1 LTEKILPPTTIGVD
15 LGGTKVAAAI
25 LDREGDILSSH
36 RYPTN
41 SEKGYDNV
49 VEDLVGCIT
58 ELLQQE
64 KYNPKALG
72 IGIAGQI
79 DVNGMVRSAP
89 NLNWCDVPLKT
100 RLEEELGLPVIVTN
114 DVRAATL
121 GEWEHGSGK
130 GVNDLVVLFVGT
142 GIGGGVITSGRLVR
156 GCTNTAG
163 ELGHI
168 TIVVDGRNCH
178 CPKRGCMEAYGGGWA
193 IAERAQ
199 DAVCSDS
206 SAGKA
211 LLEIAGHVEQITA
224 ATVSKA
230 YHDGDKLA
238 LNIVKE
244 TSRYIAAGV
253 SSIVN
258 AFNPCLI
265 VLGGGV
271 IEGIPELIQMIEE
284 QTKKEALKPAIEN
297 LRFTKASLG
306 GKAGV
311 VGAATL
317 AQHQLTGT
325 IS

>member
-1 LTEKILPPTTIGVD
+1 MTEKILPPTTVGVD
-15 LGGTKVAAAI
+15 LGGTKVATAI
-25 LDREGDILSSH
+25 LDREGHILSSH
-36 RYPTN
+36 KYPTD
-41 SEKGYDNV
+41 SEKGSDSV

-58 ELLQQE
+58 ERLRKDE
-64 KYNPKALG
+64 YDPKALG
-72 IGIAGQI
+72 IGVAGQI
-79 DVNGMVRSAP
+79 DVDGVVRSAP
-89 NLNWCDVPLKT
+89 NLNWRDVPLKT
-100 RLEEELGLPVIVTN
+100 KLEEKLGLPVIVTN

-121 GEWEHGSGK
+121 GEWEYGSGK
-130 GVNDLVVLFVGT
+130 NINDLVLLFVGT
-142 GIGGGVITSGRLVR
+142 GIGGGVITNGRLLT
-156 GCTNTAG
+156 GCSNIAG

-168 TIVVDGRNCH
+168 TIVVEGRKCH

-199 DAVCSDS
+199 EAVRNDS

-211 LLEIAGHVEQITA
+211 LLEIAVNAEQITA

-230 YHDGDKLA
+230 YHNGDKLA
-238 LNIVKE
+238 SNLVIE

-311 VGAATL
+311 VGAAAL
-317 AQHQLTGT
+317 AQHKINGT

>member
-1 LTEKILPPTTIGVD
+1 MLPPTTIGVD

-25 LDREGDILSSH
+25 LDGEGDILSSH
-36 RYPTN
+36 KYPTN
-41 SEKGYDNV
+41 SEKGSDSV

-58 ELLQQE
+58 KLLQQE

-72 IGIAGQI
+72 IGVAGQI

-89 NLNWCDVPLKT
+89 NLNWRDVPLKT

-121 GEWEHGSGK
+121 GEWEYGSGK

-142 GIGGGVITSGRLVR
+142 GIGGGVITSGRLLR

-178 CPKRGCMEAYGGGWA
+178 CSKRGCMEAYGGGWA

-211 LLEIAGHVEQITA
+211 LLEIAGHVKQITA

-230 YHDGDKLA
+230 YHDGDQLA
-238 LNIVKE
+238 LNLVKE
-244 TSRYIAAGV
+244 TSHYIAAGV

-265 VLGGGV
+265 VFGGGV

-311 VGAATL
+311 VGAAAL

>member
-1 LTEKILPPTTIGVD
+1 LTEFLTPTTIGVD

-25 LDREGDILSSH
+25 LDGEGNILSSH
-36 RYPTN
+36 KYPTN
-41 SEKGYDNV
+41 SEKGSDNV
-49 VEDLVGCIT
+49 IEDLIECIT
-58 ELLQQE
+58 EPLKKE

-72 IGIAGQI
+72 IGVAGQI
-79 DVNGMVRSAP
+79 DVNGIVRSAP
-89 NLNWCDVPLKT
+89 NLNWRDVPLKT
-100 RLEEELGLPVIVTN
+100 RLEETLGLPVIVTN

-121 GEWEHGSGK
+121 GEWEYGSGK
-130 GVNDLVVLFVGT
+130 DVNDLVVLFVGT
-142 GIGGGVITSGRLVR
+142 GIGGGVITNGRLLT

-168 TIVVDGRNCH
+168 TIIAEGRKCH

-199 DAVCSDS
+199 DAVRNDT
-206 SAGKA
+206 SAGKTI
-211 LLEIAGHVEQITA
+211 LDIAGHAEQITA

-238 LNIVKE
+238 LHIVKE

-258 AFNPCLI
+258 SINPCLI

-311 VGAATL
+311 VGAAAI
-317 AQHQLTGT
+317 AQHKLNGT

>member
-1 LTEKILPPTTIGVD
+1 LTESLPPTTIGVD

-25 LDREGDILSSH
+25 LDGEGNILSSH
-36 RYPTN
+36 KYPTN

-49 VEDLVGCIT
+49 IEDLVRCIT
-58 ELLQQE
+58 ESLQKE

-72 IGIAGQI
+72 IGVAGQI
-79 DVNGMVRSAP
+79 DVKGTVRSAP
-89 NLNWCDVPLKT
+89 NLNWRDVPLKI
-100 RLEEELGLPVIVTN
+100 RLEETLGLPVIVTN

-121 GEWEHGSGK
+121 GEWEYGSGK

-142 GIGGGVITSGRLVR
+142 GIGGGVITNGRLLT

-168 TIVVDGRNCH
+168 TVVVEGRKCH
-178 CPKRGCMEAYGGGWA
+178 CSKRGCMEAYGGGWA

-199 DAVCSDS
+199 DAVCNDT
-206 SAGKA
+206 SAGKVI
-211 LLEIAGHVEQITA
+211 LEIAGHAEQITA

-244 TSRYIAAGV
+244 TSCYISAGV

-271 IEGIPELIQMIEE
+271 IEGIPELIQMIET

-297 LRFTKASLG
+297 LRFTQASLG

-311 VGAATL
+311 VGAAAL
-317 AQHQLTGT
+317 AQYTLNGT

>member
-25 LDREGDILSSH
+25 LDGEGNILSSH
-36 RYPTN
+36 KYPTN
-41 SEKGYDNV
+41 SEKGSDSV
-49 VEDLVGCIT
+49 VADLVGWIN
-58 ELLQQE
+58 ERLQKE

-72 IGIAGQI
+72 IGVAGQI
-79 DVNGMVRSAP
+79 DVNGTVRSAP
-89 NLNWCDVPLKT
+89 NLNWRDVPLKT
-100 RLEEELGLPVIVTN
+100 RLEEKLGLPVIVTN

-121 GEWEHGSGK
+121 GEWEYGSGK

-142 GIGGGVITSGRLVR
+142 GIGGGVITNGRLLT

-168 TIVVDGRNCH
+168 TIIVDGRICH

-199 DAVCSDS
+199 EAVRNDS

-211 LLEIAGHVEQITA
+211 EQITA

-230 YHDGDKLA
+230 YHNGDKLA
-238 LNIVKE
+238 LNLVME
-244 TSRYIAAGV
+244 TSHYIATGV

-271 IEGIPELIQMIEE
+271 IEGIPELIQMIEK
-284 QTKKEALKPAIEN
+284 QTKKEALKPAIEK

-311 VGAATL
+311 VGAAAL
-317 AQHQLTGT
+317 ARHKLNEI

>member
-1 LTEKILPPTTIGVD
+1 MNKFLTPTTIGVD
-15 LGGTKVAAAI
+15 LGGTKIAAAI
-25 LDREGDILSSH
+25 LDLEGNILSSH
-36 RYPTN
+36 KYSTN
-41 SEKGYDNV
+41 SGKGFDSV
-49 VEDLVGCIT
+49 VEDLVGCIN
-58 ELLQQE
+58 EPLQKE
-64 KYNPKALG
+64 EYAPKALG
-72 IGIAGQI
+72 IGVAGQI
-79 DVNGMVRSAP
+79 DVNGIVRSAP
-89 NLNWCDVPLKT
+89 NLNWHDVPLKT
-100 RLEEELGLPVIVTN
+100 KLEEKLGLPVIVTN

-121 GEWEHGSGK
+121 GEWEYGSGK

-142 GIGGGVITSGRLVR
+142 GIGGGVINNGKLLT

-168 TIVVDGRNCH
+168 TIVVEGRKCH

-199 DAVCSDS
+199 EAVCNNS
-206 SAGKA
+206 SAGKT
-211 LLEIAGHVEQITA
+211 LLKIAGHAEEITA

-238 LNIVKE
+238 LNIVEE

-271 IEGIPELIQMIEE
+271 IEGIPELIQMIEA
-284 QTKKEALKPAIEN
+284 QTKKEALKPAIER

-306 GKAGV
+306 GNAGV
-311 VGAATL
+311 VGAAAL
-317 AQHQLTGT
+317 AQRKLNGT

>member
-1 LTEKILPPTTIGVD
+1 LTEKSLSSKTIGVD

-25 LDREGDILSSH
+25 LDGEGNILSEH
-36 RYPTN
+36 KYPTD
-41 SEKGYDNV
+41 SEKGPDSV
-49 VEDLVGCIT
+49 IEDLVGCIN
-58 ELLQQE
+58 ENLRKE

-72 IGIAGQI
+72 VGVAAQI
-79 DVNGMVRSAP
+79 DVYGMVRSAP
-89 NLNWCDVPLKT
+89 NLNWHNVHLKAK
-100 RLEEELGLPVIVTN
+100 LEDKLGLPVIVTN

-121 GEWEHGSGK
+121 GEWEYGAGR
-130 GVNDLVVLFVGT
+130 GFTDLVVLFVGT
-142 GIGGGVITSGRLVR
+142 GIGGGVITSSRLLT

-178 CPKRGCMEAYGGGWA
+178 CSKRGCMEAYGGGWA

-199 DAVCSDS
+199 EAVRKDS
-206 SAGKA
+206 SAGKT
-211 LLEIAGHVEQITA
+211 LLEIAGHTEQITA
-224 ATVSKA
+224 ATVSEA
-230 YHDGDKLA
+230 YHNGNQLA

-265 VLGGGV
+265 VFGGGV
-271 IEGIPELIQMIEE
+271 IEGIPELIQMIEKE
-284 QTKKEALKPAIEN
+284 TKKEAFKVAIEN
-297 LRFTKASLG
+297 LKFTKASLG

-311 VGAATL
+311 IGAAAL
-317 AQHQLTGT
+317 ARHQLNGT
-325 IS
+325 I

>member
-1 LTEKILPPTTIGVD
+1 MTKILTSTTIGVD
-15 LGGTKVAAAI
+15 LGGTKVVAAI
-25 LDREGDILSSH
+25 LDMEGNILSSH
-36 RYPTN
+36 KYPTN
-41 SEKGYDNV
+41 SEKGSDSAI
-49 VEDLVGCIT
+49 EDLVSCIN
-58 ELLQQE
+58 EPLRKDE
-64 KYNPKALG
+64 YKPKAMG
-72 IGIAGQI
+72 IGVAGQI
-79 DVNGMVRSAP
+79 DLNGTVRSAP
-89 NLNWCDVPLKT
+89 NLNWHDVPLKT
-100 RLEEELGLPVIVTN
+100 RLEEKLGLPVIVTN

-121 GEWEHGSGK
+121 GEWKYGSGK

-142 GIGGGVITSGRLVR
+142 GIGGGVINHGQLLT

-168 TIVVDGRNCH
+168 TILVEGRKCH
-178 CPKRGCMEAYGGGWA
+178 CTKKGCMEAYGGGWA

-199 DAVCSDS
+199 EAVYNDS
-206 SAGKA
+206 SAGKT
-211 LLEIAGHVEQITA
+211 LLEIAGHTEKITA

-230 YHDGDKLA
+230 YHNGDKLA
-238 LNIVKE
+238 LNLVKE

-306 GKAGV
+306 EKAAV
-311 VGAATL
+311 VGAAAL
-317 AQHQLTGT
+317 AQHNLNGT